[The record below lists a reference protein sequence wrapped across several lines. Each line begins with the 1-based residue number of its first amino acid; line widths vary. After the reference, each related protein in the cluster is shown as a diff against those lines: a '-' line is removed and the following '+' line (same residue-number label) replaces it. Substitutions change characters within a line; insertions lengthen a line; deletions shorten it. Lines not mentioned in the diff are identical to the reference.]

1 MDNMKK
7 TSEIHIRL
15 SQDNANKVLRLSRK
29 HNMSYSAVAN
39 QLLDQVD
46 VSNITVETKVETKT
60 ETVVIKKIIL

>member
-1 MDNMKK
+1 MKK